1 MNEKPIR
8 ILLVEDSPVAI
19 IILKRILNSPPLLQ
33 VVGTARTGIEGL
45 KLIPVVKPDVICSD
59 LQMPE
64 MGGLEFI
71 REVMATNPKPILVI
85 SASVQAEDTENVFE
99 LLAAGA
105 VDIFPKPRKSVMDN
119 YEEIKQELITKV
131 RILAGVSVFTLRR
144 NRLMHPVK
152 PRLPGD
158 LARSPSV
165 ESILGKSDRIEGKK
179 QLAKKQFA
187 EKPVPKVASRPR
199 TSQLQLAA
207 RKKTAEI
214 QEVNLQRRLPF
225 RVVAIGASTGGPQAL
240 QGILSALPSNFPVP
254 VICVQHISEGFLQG
268 LVDWLGSECRLLAK
282 IASAGEYP
290 EPGKIYF
297 PPEGKHLELDTRGRF
312 LYSSAPP
319 LSGHRPSVTATF
331 DAVARYYG
339 SRAVAI
345 LLTGMGRDGA
355 DGMLSIAQAGGLTIA
370 QDEASCVVF
379 GMPKE
384 AIALGA
390 ACHILPIADIAPML
404 LQSIKELLA

>member
-8 ILLVEDSPVAI
+8 VLLVEDSPVAT
-19 IILKRILNSPPLLQ
+19 IILKRILNSPPLLK

-45 KLIPVVKPDVICSD
+45 RLIPAARPDVICSD

-71 REVMATNPKPILVI
+71 REVMATSPKPILVI
-85 SASVQAEDTENVFE
+85 SASVQAEDTQNVFE

-105 VDIFPKPRKSVMDN
+105 VDVFPKPRGSVMDN
-119 YEEIKQELITKV
+119 YEAMKQELITKV

-144 NRLMHPVK
+144 NRLMHPMKPKLLGDLALSSPARILAKSDRTQKNKHLNKHLAEKPASNVSSGLAK
-152 PRLPGD
+152 PRL
-158 LARSPSV
+158 
-165 ESILGKSDRIEGKK
+165 
-179 QLAKKQFA
+179 QFA
-187 EKPVPKVASRPR
+187 PVTKRV
-199 TSQLQLAA
+199 
-207 RKKTAEI
+207 EI
-214 QEVNLQRRLPF
+214 KEINLQRTPVPF

-240 QGILSALPSNFPVP
+240 QAILSALPSNFPVP

-268 LVDWLGSECRLLAK
+268 LVDWLGSECRLMAK
-282 IASAGEYP
+282 IACHGEYP

-297 PPEGKHLELDTRGRF
+297 PPERKHLELDSRGRF
-312 LYSSAPP
+312 LHSSAPP
-319 LSGHRPSVTATF
+319 FSGHRPSVTATF
-331 DAVARYYG
+331 NAVASYYG
-339 SRAVAI
+339 SRAVAV

-370 QDEASCVVF
+370 QNEASCVVF

-390 ACHILPIADIAPML
+390 ADRVLPIADIAPML
-404 LQSIKELLA
+404 IQYIKEF

>member
-144 NRLMHPVK
+144 NRLVI

-158 LARSPSV
+158 RARSPSYI
-165 ESILGKSDRIEGKK
+165 ESILPKSDRSSAKKQFAKK
-179 QLAKKQFA
+179 QLAK
-187 EKPVPKVASRPR
+187 KPVPKVASIPR
-199 TSQLQLAA
+199 TSQLQLAG
-207 RKKTAEI
+207 RKKAAEI
-214 QEVNLQRRLPF
+214 QEINLQKRLPF

-312 LYSSAPP
+312 LYSSAPA

-331 DAVARYYG
+331 NAVARYYG

-384 AIALGA
+384 AIALEA

-404 LQSIKELLA
+404 LESFKF